1 MADFTHIDE
10 QGRLRMVDVG
20 DKPETTRRAAAS
32 CSVSVG
38 PKVFP
43 LLLSGSLPKG
53 DVWAAA
59 RLAGIMAAKN
69 TAQLIPLC
77 HPLPLSGVDI
87 SFTTN
92 PEKLTVFIH
101 ARVRTHGR
109 TGVEMEALTAAAVA
123 ALTIYDMCKAVDRG
137 LIIQDLQLDEK
148 SGGASG
154 TYQRLQTQENLV
166 DFKDVGEVR
175 ELGVRDESGSH

>member
-1 MADFTHIDE
+1 MSEFSHLDQA
-10 QGRLRMVDVG
+10 GRMHMVEVG
-20 DKPETTRRAAAS
+20 DKSPTWRQAAAA
-32 CSVSVG
+32 CRIVVG

-43 LLLSGSLPKG
+43 LLVAGELPKG

-77 HPLPLSGVDI
+77 HPLPLTGIEVEFI
-87 SFTTN
+87 
-92 PEKLTVFIH
+92 PEPARYAVAIE
-101 ARVRTHGR
+101 ARVRTYAR
-109 TGVEMEALTAAAVA
+109 TGVEMEALVAAAVA

-137 LIIQDLQLDEK
+137 MVIEALLLVEK

-154 TYQRLQTQENLV
+154 AYRWPGDSPDLPRATEGQ
-166 DFKDVGEVR
+166 
-175 ELGVRDESGSH
+175 

>member
-1 MADFTHIDE
+1 MSNFTHLDE
-10 QGRLRMVDVG
+10 SGQLRMVDVG
-20 DKPETTRRAAAS
+20 HKAETPRYASAA
-32 CSVSVG
+32 CRVLVG

-43 LLLSGSLPKG
+43 LLKNGRLPKG

-77 HPLPLSGVDI
+77 HTLPLSGVEID
-87 SFTTN
+87 FT
-92 PEKLTVFIH
+92 PEPEQCAVLIQ
-101 ARVRTHGR
+101 ARVRTQAR

-137 LIIQDLQLDEK
+137 LVIKDLLLLEK

-154 TYQRLQTQENLV
+154 DYRRPEAS
-166 DFKDVGEVR
+166 R
-175 ELGVRDESGSH
+175 ETMSQIG

>member
-1 MADFTHIDE
+1 MNNFTHLDE
-10 QGRLRMVDVG
+10 SGQMRMVEVG
-20 DKPETTRRAAAS
+20 DKRETLRRATAG
-32 CSVSVG
+32 CRIVVG

-43 LLLSGSLPKG
+43 QLLAGRLPKG

-77 HPLPLSGVDI
+77 HPLPLTGIDI
-87 SFTTN
+87 DFT
-92 PEKLTVFIH
+92 PEPEDWAVAIR
-101 ARVRTHGR
+101 ARVRTFAR

-123 ALTIYDMCKAVDRG
+123 ALTVYDMCKAVDRG
-137 LIIQDLQLDEK
+137 MVITNLLLMEK

-154 TYQRLQTQENLV
+154 AYT
-166 DFKDVGEVR
+166 R
-175 ELGVRDESGSH
+175 EAATP

>member
-1 MADFTHIDE
+1 MSDFTHLDE
-10 QGRLRMVDVG
+10 TGQLKMVDVA
-20 DKPETTRRAAAS
+20 DKAVTLRRAAAG
-32 CSVSVG
+32 CRVVVG
-38 PKVFP
+38 PRVFP
-43 LLLSGSLPKG
+43 LLLAGDLPKG

-77 HPLPLSGVDI
+77 HPLPLTGVDI
-87 SFTTN
+87 DFT
-92 PEKLTVFIH
+92 PEPEHFAVAIE
-101 ARVRTHGR
+101 ARVRTYAR

-137 LIIQDLQLDEK
+137 LIIQDLLLLEK

-154 TYQRLQTQENLV
+154 DYRRA
-166 DFKDVGEVR
+166 EVSR
-175 ELGVRDESGSH
+175 DSLSHFGQAGVE

>member
-1 MADFTHIDE
+1 MNNFTHLDE
-10 QGRLRMVDVG
+10 SGQMRMVDVG
-20 DKPETTRRAAAS
+20 GKPETLRRATAA
-32 CSVSVG
+32 CRVVVG

-43 LLLSGSLPKG
+43 LLMAGRLPKG

-69 TAQLIPLC
+69 TSQLIPLC
-77 HPLPLSGVDI
+77 HPLPLTGIDLDFI
-87 SFTTN
+87 
-92 PEKLTVFIH
+92 PEPGDCTVAIRAQVSTF
-101 ARVRTHGR
+101 AR

-137 LIIQDLQLDEK
+137 LMITDLILMEK

-154 TYQRLQTQENLV
+154 DYQRAAATP
-166 DFKDVGEVR
+166 
-175 ELGVRDESGSH
+175 

>member
-1 MADFTHIDE
+1 MNRFTHLDE
-10 QGRLRMVDVG
+10 SGQMRMVDVG
-20 DKPETTRRAAAS
+20 DKPETLRRATAA
-32 CSVSVG
+32 CRVVVG

-43 LLLSGSLPKG
+43 LLLAGRLPKG

-69 TAQLIPLC
+69 TSRVIPLC
-77 HPLPLSGVDI
+77 HPLPLTGIDLDFTPEPEEWAVAIRAKI
-87 SFTTN
+87 STY
-92 PEKLTVFIH
+92 
-101 ARVRTHGR
+101 AR

-137 LIIQDLQLDEK
+137 LIITDLVLMEK

-154 TYQRLQTQENLV
+154 EYQRAAA
-166 DFKDVGEVR
+166 
-175 ELGVRDESGSH
+175 HP

>member
-1 MADFTHIDE
+1 MSKFSHLDE
-10 QGRLRMVDVG
+10 TGQLRMVDVG
-20 DKPETTRRAAAS
+20 EKAETLRQACAECR
-32 CSVSVG
+32 VVVG

-43 LLLSGSLPKG
+43 LLQTGRLPKG

-77 HPLPLSGVDI
+77 HTLPLTGVEID
-87 SFTTN
+87 FTQE
-92 PEKLTVFIH
+92 PQDLAVLIQ
-101 ARVRTHGR
+101 ARVRTYAR
-109 TGVEMEALTAAAVA
+109 TGVEMEALAAAAVA

-137 LIIQDLQLDEK
+137 LVIKDLQLLEK

-154 TYQRLQTQENLV
+154 EYR
-166 DFKDVGEVR
+166 R
-175 ELGVRDESGSH
+175 SGSSQEILGQFG

>member
-1 MADFTHIDE
+1 MSNFTHLDE
-10 QGRLRMVDVG
+10 TGQLRMVDVG
-20 DKPETTRRAAAS
+20 DKAETRRYASAA
-32 CSVSVG
+32 CRVLVG

-43 LLLSGSLPKG
+43 LLQAGRLPKG

-77 HPLPLSGVDI
+77 HTLPLSGVEID
-87 SFTTN
+87 FT
-92 PEKLTVFIH
+92 PEPEQWAVLIK
-101 ARVRTHGR
+101 ARVRTYAR

-137 LIIQDLQLDEK
+137 LVIKDLLLLEK

-154 TYQRLQTQENLV
+154 DYCRPEAS
-166 DFKDVGEVR
+166 R
-175 ELGVRDESGSH
+175 ETLNQFG

>member
-1 MADFTHIDE
+1 MNSFTHLDE
-10 QGRLRMVDVG
+10 SGQMRMVDVA
-20 DKPETTRRAAAS
+20 DKPETLRRATAG
-32 CSVSVG
+32 CRVVVG

-43 LLLSGSLPKG
+43 LLVSGRLPKG

-69 TAQLIPLC
+69 ASQLIPLC
-77 HPLPLSGVDI
+77 HPLPLTGIDI
-87 SFTTN
+87 DFT
-92 PEKLTVFIH
+92 PEPEEWAVAIQ
-101 ARVRTHGR
+101 ARVRTYAR

-137 LIIQDLQLDEK
+137 LVITNLLLMEK

-154 TYQRLQTQENLV
+154 AYSRAAATP
-166 DFKDVGEVR
+166 
-175 ELGVRDESGSH
+175 